1 MPQTPPASAPA
12 IQLLDD
18 RLVSQIAA
26 GEVVE
31 RPASVV
37 KELVENAVDAGATAI
52 EVRLEEGGIKRI
64 VVSDNGS
71 GIPKESLVLALTRHA
86 TSKIHS
92 LNDLESVMSF
102 GFRGEALA
110 SIASVSDMRVVSRT
124 ADEDR
129 AWAIA
134 SKNGRTASA
143 DTITPAAGDKGTRIE
158 VSDLFYLTPARR
170 KFLKS
175 PATEQAH
182 VIAQIERVALAN
194 PHIDFRVFAG
204 GKPVLNLPAALTEGR
219 VFAVMPREFKGA
231 CRQVAADMPGL
242 HLEGWTGLPTAA
254 KSRTDSQYFF
264 VNGRFLRDRVLQHAV
279 KTAYADVLHGASQ
292 PLYCLMLTI
301 DPTRVDVNVHPQK
314 SEVRF
319 RDAQLVHQFVAK
331 ALAAALAAGAVV
343 EEGAGCVVRE
353 PVSIAPSGT
362 AFPARPFAGHASAGS
377 GSYAAGNFARPKP
390 EPARDIEGWLALYGG
405 AHTASAPAP
414 RAPAAALETPTQAA
428 LDVAPAAAAER
439 GHCGRLGRPIA
450 QIGGIYVLAENE
462 RGLVVV
468 DMHAAHERVTYEKL
482 KAKKDLGMDR
492 TVLLV
497 PSTFRVSDEEMAAF
511 EEHRDTLADFGLEVS
526 AAGEN
531 ALMVRALPAILAHE
545 CADTAQLV
553 RSVLDDLAKFGTS
566 SLTEEMRNA
575 CLATMACHGSV
586 RAHRRLTMGEME
598 ALLRQMEETDRIDQ
612 CNHGRPTWLE
622 LTLEDLDKLF
632 LRGR

>member
-1 MPQTPPASAPA
+1 MMPQTPSATLPA

-37 KELVENAVDAGATAI
+37 KELVENAVDAGATAV

-64 VVSDNGS
+64 VVSDNGC

-124 ADEDR
+124 ADADR

-134 SKNGRTASA
+134 SKNGRAA
-143 DTITPAAGDKGTRIE
+143 AQDAITPAAGEKGTRIE

-182 VIAQIERVALAN
+182 VLAQIERVALAN

-219 VFAVMPREFKGA
+219 VFAVMPREFKGE
-231 CRQVAADMPGL
+231 CRQVVADMPGL

-331 ALAAALAAGAVV
+331 ALASALAASAVV
-343 EEGAGCVVRE
+343 EEGAGCAVRE
-353 PVSIAPSGT
+353 PVALSPSGPSY
-362 AFPARPFAGHASAGS
+362 PARPLGGSASSVSFPQG
-377 GSYAAGNFARPKP
+377 GFARPKP
-390 EPARDIEGWLALYGG
+390 QPPRDIEGWLSLYG
-405 AHTASAPAP
+405 ASHTAPQTPSTARPSEQSQLVSGD
-414 RAPAAALETPTQAA
+414 RAALPEPLSAS
-428 LDVAPAAAAER
+428 

-468 DMHAAHERVTYEKL
+468 DMHAAHERITYESL
-482 KAKKDLGMDR
+482 KAKKNLGMDK

-497 PSTFRVSDEEMAAF
+497 PSTFRVSDEQMAAF

-531 ALMVRALPAILAHE
+531 ALMVRSLPAILAHE